1 MGIMRKYNALVVK
14 WGRELAN
21 EILAKRLGST
31 KSRGK
36 RGEDEGQLF
45 LARSSPASVDRNVN
59 PVATGMQD
67 RGAGVSVLLW

>member
-31 KSRGK
+31 KSKKGK
-36 RGEDEGQLF
+36 RGKG
-45 LARSSPASVDRNVN
+45 
-59 PVATGMQD
+59 
-67 RGAGVSVLLW
+67 RGPIVSGSFESGKRR

>member
-31 KSRGK
+31 KSSKKKQSKGRAVVSGSFESGK
-36 RGEDEGQLF
+36 R
-45 LARSSPASVDRNVN
+45 R
-59 PVATGMQD
+59 
-67 RGAGVSVLLW
+67 

>member
-1 MGIMRKYNALVVK
+1 M
-14 WGRELAN
+14 
-21 EILAKRLGST
+21 AK
-31 KSRGK
+31 
-36 RGEDEGQLF
+36 DEGQLF